1 MSRYERIVVTG
12 IGGAGSFAVEAG
24 VSPAL
29 FIGSQP
35 TLLPLQFTS
44 HARENPKNNE
54 KC

>member
-1 MSRYERIVVTG
+1 MSRYERIVVAG
-12 IGGAGSFAVEAG
+12 IGDAGSFSVEAG

-29 FIGSQP
+29 FIGSQARR
-35 TLLPLQFTS
+35 LPLQFTS